1 MNPARPEPI
10 TRRRTRSTASSQ
22 PEPIEPAR
30 LSRAERRDALLD
42 ATAELVSSVEI
53 DAVTMEAVAE
63 RAGVSRPLVYKH
75 FANRGE
81 MLGALYQREAAHLHA
96 EMSAQVTGAD
106 TLEDMFRALIRG
118 ALQARANR
126 APALNVLRAAG
137 VRNRELREEQRRRD
151 RTTLRFFA
159 TRAVRDFQLD
169 ERQAKT
175 GVAILLGAVEAVLA
189 QWRVRP
195 TREHA
200 ALLEDTYVA
209 LVVGGL
215 DELARRPLG

>member
-1 MNPARPEPI
+1 MSAPSPQPV
-10 TRRRTRSTASSQ
+10 TRRSSRSTAPGQ
-22 PEPIEPAR
+22 PEPLEPAR

-42 ATAELVSSVEI
+42 ATAELVAAVEI
-53 DAVTMEAVAE
+53 EAVTMEAVAE

-96 EMSAQVTGAD
+96 EMSDQVTAAD

-126 APALNVLRAAG
+126 APALTVLRAAG
-137 VRNRELREEQRRRD
+137 VRNRELRDEQRRRD

-159 TRAVRDFQLD
+159 TRAVRDFELD
-169 ERQAKT
+169 ERTAKA

-200 ALLEDTYVA
+200 ALLEDIYVA
-209 LVVGGL
+209 LVMGGL
-215 DELARRPLG
+215 DELARR

>member
-1 MNPARPEPI
+1 ME
-10 TRRRTRSTASSQ
+10 
-22 PEPIEPAR
+22 
-30 LSRAERRDALLD
+30 
-42 ATAELVSSVEI
+42 SVEI
-53 DAVTMEAVAE
+53 DAVTMDAVAE
-63 RAGVSRPLVYKH
+63 RSGVSRPLVYKH

-81 MLGALYQREAAHLHA
+81 MLGALYQREAAQVHA
-96 EMSAQVTGAD
+96 EMSAQVTAAD

-126 APALNVLRAAG
+126 APALTVLRAAG
-137 VRNRELREEQRRRD
+137 VRSRELRDEQRRRD

-159 TRAVRDFQLD
+159 TRAVRDLQLD
-169 ERQAKT
+169 ERTAKA

-209 LVVGGL
+209 LVMGGL
-215 DELARRPLG
+215 DELARR